1 MFNFVITYSLNDPK
15 RNDKTINLQAKKIS
29 MTRIYNILFALL
41 LLGISTQVSA
51 QIEGDNIFADDQVI
65 RIDLEFSQA
74 GFFDSLTANYETSTY
89 MKADLTL
96 TDNTGAYTFEDV
108 GVRLKGN
115 STYNHPNNKK
125 SFKIDF
131 NKYVS
136 GQNYDGLKKLN
147 FSNGFKDPTFLRE
160 KVFFDV
166 SKAAGVPAPRANFAN
181 VYFNGTL
188 WGFYTVVEQID
199 DQFLDWRI
207 GDDDGNLFKAGS
219 NFGAGPGGGGTP
231 ADLVYYGDNQSAY
244 EERYELKSNED
255 ENDWTDLI
263 EFIDFINNSSDADFE
278 AGLGDRLELGEYL
291 TSAALDN
298 MFGNFDSYT
307 GSARNWYI
315 YHNLTTDK
323 WEWVKWDGNESF
335 GSYPAGGG
343 GGPGGGGGNNPLTLA
358 IDYSDNDR
366 PLLENIFDS
375 PTLYTQY
382 QNKMCVVLENYFNSE
397 YLDPKIDALK
407 DLIQESVFA
416 DNNKQYSNA
425 DFTTNIESN
434 LSGGGPGPGGG
445 TTYGLK
451 SFVTERSA
459 YLTGVLDCSSVSTQ
473 ETVYEQIK
481 VHPNPV
487 SDFLILGEV
496 NSEILIYDARA
507 VLVSKISNYTGQLDV
522 SQLSGGMYFLT
533 FEQNEGQRVSATFV
547 KM

>member
-1 MFNFVITYSLNDPK
+1 
-15 RNDKTINLQAKKIS
+15 
-29 MTRIYNILFALL
+29 MTRIYNLLFALL
-41 LLGISTQVSA
+41 LLGISSNLSA

-65 RIDLEFSQA
+65 RIDLEFSQV

-89 MKADLTL
+89 MSADLTL
-96 TDNTGAYTFEDV
+96 TDNTGTYTFSNV

-115 STYNHPNNKK
+115 STYGHPNNKK

-131 NKYVS
+131 NKYVA

-199 DQFLDWRI
+199 DQFLDWKI
-207 GDDDGNLFKAGS
+207 GDDDGNLFKAGA
-219 NFGAGPGGGGTP
+219 NFGAGPQGGGTP
-231 ADLVYYGDNQSAY
+231 ADLVYYGANQSSY

-263 EFIDFINNSSDADFE
+263 EFIDFIDNSSGADFE
-278 AGLGDRLELGEYL
+278 AGLADRLELGDYL
-291 TSAALDN
+291 NSAALDN

-323 WEWVKWDGNESF
+323 WEWIKWDGNESF

-343 GGPGGGGGNNPLTLA
+343 GPGGGNDITTLA

-366 PLLENIFDS
+366 PLLENIFDNS
-375 PTLYTQY
+375 TLYTQY
-382 QNKMCVVLENYFNSE
+382 QNKMCVLLEDYFNSA
-397 YLDPKIDALK
+397 YMDPKIDALK
-407 DLIQESVFA
+407 ELIQESVFA
-416 DNNKQYSNA
+416 DNNKQYTNA
-425 DFTTNIESN
+425 DFTTNIETN
-434 LSGGGPGPGGG
+434 LTGGGGPGGG

-451 SFVTERSA
+451 SFVSERAA
-459 YLTGVLDCSSVSTQ
+459 YLTGVLDCSSVAT
-473 ETVYEQIK
+473 EEAVYEQIK

-487 SDFLILGEV
+487 SNFLVLGEV
-496 NSEILIYDARA
+496 ASDILIYDARG
-507 VLVSKISNYTGQLDV
+507 VLVSRVSAYTGQLDV

-533 FEQNEGQRVSATFV
+533 FEQNEGKRVSATFV
-547 KM
+547 KL

>member
-1 MFNFVITYSLNDPK
+1 
-15 RNDKTINLQAKKIS
+15 
-29 MTRIYNILFALL
+29 MTRIYNFLFVLL
-41 LLGISTQVSA
+41 LLGVTSNINA
-51 QIEGDNIFADDQVI
+51 QIEGDNIFAEDQVI
-65 RIDLEFSQA
+65 RIDLEFSQV
-74 GFFDSLTANYETSTY
+74 GFFDSLTANYETATY

-96 TDNTGAYTFEDV
+96 TDNTGVYTFEDV

-166 SKAAGVPAPRANFAN
+166 SKAAGAPTPRANFAN
-181 VYFNGTL
+181 VYYNGTL

-207 GDDDGNLFKAGS
+207 GDDDGNLFKAGDNFDGS
-219 NFGAGPGGGGTP
+219 NSPG
-231 ADLVYYGDNQSAY
+231 DLVYYGDNQSSY
-244 EERYELKSNED
+244 EARYELKSNED

-278 AGLGDRLELGEYL
+278 AELGDKLELGEYL

-307 GSARNWYI
+307 GSARNWYL

-323 WEWVKWDGNESF
+323 WEWIKWDGNESF

-343 GGPGGGGGNNPLTLA
+343 GGPGGGNNPTTLA
-358 IDYSDNDR
+358 IDYTDNDR
-366 PLLENIFDS
+366 PLLENIFDNA
-375 PTLYTQY
+375 TLYAQY
-382 QNKMCVVLENYFNSE
+382 QNKMCIVLENYFNSE
-397 YLDPKIDALK
+397 YMNPKIDALK

-425 DFTTNIESN
+425 DFTTNIETD
-434 LSGGGPGPGGG
+434 LGGGGGPGGGG
-445 TTYGLK
+445 STYGLK
-451 SFVTERSA
+451 SFVSQRNA
-459 YLTGVLDCSSVSTQ
+459 YLTGVLDCSSVATAD
-473 ETVYEQIK
+473 TNYEEIK
-481 VHPNPV
+481 VHPNPT
-487 SDFLILGEV
+487 SNFLVLGEV
-496 NSEILIYDARA
+496 ASDILIYDARG
-507 VLVSKISNYTGQLDV
+507 VLVSRESAYANQLDV
-522 SQLSGGMYFLT
+522 SQLSVGMYFLT
-533 FEQNEGQRVSATFV
+533 FEQNEGKRVSATFI